1 MNIYDLNLTK
11 IREAIIA
18 DPDNQ
23 QFTDNNFMPIY
34 QLSSHSKIL
43 IIGQA
48 PGLKA
53 QNSGMIW
60 NDKSGDRLRDWLGV
74 LRDDFYNPDL
84 FALLPMDFYYPGKA
98 QTGDLPPRKKFGLKW
113 LPQILS
119 NLIEY
124 KLVVLIGSY
133 AQSYFLPETKT
144 MGLTEIVK
152 NYRQYL
158 PTYFPLSHPSPLN
171 FRWRNR
177 NPWFEEKVIPDLK
190 IIVREILKNSAK

>member
-23 QFTDNNFMPIY
+23 QFTNNNFMPIY
-34 QLSSHSKIL
+34 QVSSHSKIL

-98 QTGDLPPRKKFGLKW
+98 QTGDLPPRKQFGLKW
-113 LPQILS
+113 LPQILN
-119 NLIEY
+119 NLKEF

-133 AQSYFLPETKT
+133 AQSYFLPETKA

-190 IIVREILKNSAK
+190 NNC